1 MLRTFLSEGPA
12 SILAF
17 LIGLFV
23 PESNVCESGP
33 GMDPNGCPSGTGI
46 DPKG

>member
-1 MLRTFLSEGPA
+1 MLRTFLRDGPA

-23 PESNVCESGP
+23 PESDSCDLGP
-33 GMDPNGCPSGTGI
+33 TMDPNGCPLGTTI
-46 DPKG
+46 DT